1 MHSRRKFLLQGAM
14 ATAAVLA
21 SKPLTTIGQ
30 VASSFTGLTGK
41 RNRLFILHTTAGSE
55 SGKAVLPILHKI
67 NKNNDHAILV
77 KAGPNSTKDNV
88 DIVYDAAV
96 RGTNT
101 GADISGGYKIIHT
114 GKYKTG
120 VIAAIPGDPDIV
132 NTVNSLSAFLKKE
145 KNCNLVVCLSQL
157 GYKNRKSIDD
167 QGLAKKAT
175 HLDIIIGGHEKNCH
189 QKPCIVL
196 NQAGEEVVI
205 HTASANSAGLICI
218 DFDGKGRKKM
228 ISFTDP
234 SSVQA

>member
-14 ATAAVLA
+14 ATTAVLA
-21 SKPLTTIGQ
+21 SKPLTMVGQ
-30 VASSFTGLTGK
+30 VASNFTGLAGEP
-41 RNRLFILHTTAGSE
+41 NRLFILHTATGSE
-55 SGKAVLPILHKI
+55 SSKAVLPFLKKI
-67 NKNNDHAILV
+67 KKNNAHAILV
-77 KAGPNSTKDNV
+77 KAGPDSTKGNGEFA
-88 DIVYDAAV
+88 YDAAV

-101 GADISGGYKIIHT
+101 AADISGGYKIIHT

-120 VIAAIPGDPDIV
+120 VIAAIPGDADIV

-167 QGLAKKAT
+167 QGLAEKAT

-228 ISFTDP
+228 IGFTDP
-234 SSVQA
+234 SPVQA